1 MSTLEDVQPQ
11 ARFVFKGRFG
21 AAVPVALPAVEASH
35 EEVDAF
41 VKSILGLAKDAKK

>member
-1 MSTLEDVQPQ
+1 MEDDRPQ
-11 ARFVFKGRFG
+11 TRFVFKGRFG
-21 AAVPVALPAVEASH
+21 AAVPMTPPAAEASH